1 MVDLRKSYLLSL
13 LLMTAWTPSLQ
24 AQGKRVVTY
33 IEDVQEERRSTRWTL
48 TEWLRIKERM
58 KMMDVW
64 LAMFSDPRKDKFA
77 PELSLQYGQSHGS
90 SQITYGDAADFSDS
104 TWARRETDHKKEQG
118 HLQFWFTNLVSATT
132 GLRTL
137 DIDLGLEAG
146 FINRFMV
153 EQQTLEPAALP
164 ALTTATDKIQYSG
177 VNLRLFGANEQDS
190 FLVGKI
196 GKFNRSSGLTD
207 SPFASTSGSYYGGEM
222 ALYFL
227 SFLGA
232 EGEYLAFK
240 PQVSEDAKAKASHLD
255 YGAFLEI
262 YNVRFI
268 YGVYDHTWTEE
279 KEGQRLDS
287 RERGRMLTVR
297 LYF

>member
-1 MVDLRKSYLLSL
+1 VRFRKSYLLSI
-13 LLMTAWTPSLQ
+13 LLMSNWAPSLH

-33 IEDVQEERRSTRWTL
+33 IEDVQEERKSTRWTL

-64 LAMFSDPRKDKFA
+64 LAMFSDPKKDKFA
-77 PELSLQYGQSHGS
+77 PELSLQYGQSRGLS
-90 SQITYGDAADFSDS
+90 LFKYGDAADFQDT
-104 TWARRETDHKKEQG
+104 TWATSETEHKKEHG
-118 HLQFWFTNLVSATT
+118 RLQFWFTNLVSSTT

-137 DIDLGLEAG
+137 DIDLGLEAS

-153 EQQTLEPAALP
+153 EQQTLTPAAFPELV
-164 ALTTATDKIQYSG
+164 TGTDKTQLSG
-177 VNLRLFGANEQDS
+177 VNLRIFGANEQDS

-196 GKFNRSSGLTD
+196 GKFNRSSGFAD
-207 SPFASTSGSYYGGEM
+207 SPFASTSGTYYGGEM

-227 SFLGA
+227 RFLGA
-232 EGEYLAFK
+232 EGQYMMFK
-240 PQVSEDAKAKASHLD
+240 PQLSDAEKAKASNIE
-255 YGAFLEI
+255 YGGFLEI

-268 YGVYDHTWTEE
+268 YSIYDHNWSQE
-279 KEGQRLDS
+279 KEGVRLDS
-287 RERGRMLTVR
+287 REQGRMLTLR

>member
-1 MVDLRKSYLLSL
+1 MSSWAPLLH
-13 LLMTAWTPSLQ
+13 

-33 IEDVQEERRSTRWTL
+33 IEDVQEERKSTRWTL

-64 LAMFSDPRKDKFA
+64 LAMFSDPKKDKFA
-77 PELSLQYGQSHGS
+77 PELNLQYGQSRGLS
-90 SQITYGDAADFSDS
+90 LFKYGDSADFNED
-104 TWARRETDHKKEQG
+104 TWASSETEHKKEHG
-118 HLQFWFTNLVSATT
+118 RLQFWFTNLVSSTT

-137 DIDLGLEAG
+137 DIDLGIEAG

-153 EQQTLEPAALP
+153 EQQTLAPAAVP
-164 ALTTATDKIQYSG
+164 AIATATDKTQLSG
-177 VNLRLFGANEQDS
+177 VNLRIFGANEQDS

-196 GKFNRSSGLTD
+196 GKFNRSSGFAD
-207 SPFASTSGSYYGGEM
+207 SPFASTSGTYYGGEM

-227 SFLGA
+227 RFLGA
-232 EGEYLAFK
+232 EGQYLSFK
-240 PQVSEDAKAKASHLD
+240 PQLSAEETAKASNVE

-262 YNVRFI
+262 YNVRFV
-268 YGVYDHTWTEE
+268 YGVYDHIWNQE
-279 KEGQRLDS
+279 KEGLRLDS
-287 RERGRMLTVR
+287 RERGRMLTLR

>member
-1 MVDLRKSYLLSL
+1 MSS
-13 LLMTAWTPSLQ
+13 WTPLLH

-33 IEDVQEERRSTRWTL
+33 IEDVQEERKSTRWTL

-64 LAMFSDPRKDKFA
+64 LAMFSDPKKDKFA
-77 PELSLQYGQSHGS
+77 PELSMQYGQSRGLSLFKYGAATDFDANNWAS
-90 SQITYGDAADFSDS
+90 S
-104 TWARRETDHKKEQG
+104 ETEHKKEHG
-118 HLQFWFTNLVSATT
+118 RLQFWFTNLVSSTT

-137 DIDLGLEAG
+137 DIDLGIEAS
-146 FINRFMV
+146 FQNRFMV
-153 EQQTLEPAALP
+153 EQQTLTPANVSTLA
-164 ALTTATDKIQYSG
+164 TATDKTQLSG
-177 VNLRLFGANEQDS
+177 INLRIFGANEQDS

-196 GKFNRSSGLTD
+196 GKFNRSSGFAD
-207 SPFASTSGSYYGGEM
+207 SPFASSSGTYYGGEM

-227 SFLGA
+227 RFLGA
-232 EGEYLAFK
+232 EGQYMTFK
-240 PQVSEDAKAKASHLD
+240 PQLSEEETVKASNVE

-268 YGVYDHTWTEE
+268 YGVYDHIWNQE
-279 KEGQRLDS
+279 KEGLRLDS
-287 RERGRMLTVR
+287 RERGRMLTLR